1 MVFQT
6 DNACSNL
13 NRAAWSF
20 TVCEIMTP
28 SSSLKL
34 ASDKQSLA
42 DTLQA
47 FPQYDVIPILN
58 PGYGIYDYYDR
69 DHGETKEIS
78 LRDALP
84 DTTSILDCLE
94 TLQAR
99 KFSFVTRQGWVV
111 GFIHFS
117 DLNRPVA
124 KMPFRIL
131 MATWEYRLGEK
142 IRTNLPKL
150 SQDEIIELVGQER
163 WEQIETRISALQ
175 EDHADLDWISYLD
188 FPELNRI
195 SRHLIDGKLISL
207 SRSAPADSPDL
218 VAEMYDRLYNAP
230 TAAAMVAR
238 FGDLDRLIRFR
249 DLSS

>member
-28 SSSLKL
+28 SSRLKL
-34 ASDKQSLA
+34 ANDKQSLNEIS
-42 DTLQA
+42 QA
-47 FPQYDVIPILN
+47 NPQYDVIPILN

-69 DHGETKEIS
+69 DRDEIKEIS

-84 DTTSILDCLE
+84 DQTSVLDCLD
-94 TLQAR
+94 TLQER
-99 KFSFVTRQGWVV
+99 KFSFITRQGWVV

-142 IRTNLPKL
+142 LRTNLPML
-150 SQDEIIELVGQER
+150 AQNEILEVIGQER
-163 WEQIETRISALQ
+163 WDQIQAQIGRLQ
-175 EDHADLDWISYLD
+175 QDHADLDWISYLE
-188 FPELNRI
+188 FPELNRL
-195 SRHLIDGKLISL
+195 SRHPIDGRMINVINPL
-207 SRSAPADSPDL
+207 PPDSPDI
-218 VAEMYDRLYNAP
+218 VAEVYDRLYQAP
-230 TAAAMVAR
+230 VNGAMVAK
-238 FGDLDRLIRFR
+238 FEDLDRLIRFR